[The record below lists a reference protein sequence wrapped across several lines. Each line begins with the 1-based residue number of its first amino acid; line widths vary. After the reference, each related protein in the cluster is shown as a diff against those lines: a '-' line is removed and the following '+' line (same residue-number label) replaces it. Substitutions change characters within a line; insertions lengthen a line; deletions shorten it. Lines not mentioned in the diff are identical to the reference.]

1 MLPLSLRPSSVPGP
15 LRVVLRVG
23 SARPLLCEEASVPL
37 ADAAAALGAY
47 ARRGEARRAFDGCY
61 MYTLADGC
69 GFLVYAENT
78 SRMQSFTL
86 ELDFAGSFNLLSSRG
101 TEQTFDVL
109 PPMHGQLLQ
118 ALSMAGE
125 DGSQMRCASKFTM
138 DMLSREAHS
147 PPLPGALHA
156 PVALG
161 GQLLLG
167 GGPQQLLEAM
177 LGRALFIS
185 PRS

>member
-1 MLPLSLRPSSVPGP
+1 MLPLSLRPSSVAGP

-37 ADAAAALGAY
+37 ADGAAALGAY

-86 ELDFAGSFNLLSSRG
+86 ELDFAGCFHLLSNPD
-101 TEQTFDVL
+101 TNPNPNANL
-109 PPMHGQLLQ
+109 NPNPP
-118 ALSMAGE
+118 
-125 DGSQMRCASKFTM
+125 
-138 DMLSREAHS
+138 
-147 PPLPGALHA
+147 
-156 PVALG
+156 
-161 GQLLLG
+161 
-167 GGPQQLLEAM
+167 
-177 LGRALFIS
+177 
-185 PRS
+185 